1 MAKETVTGNLGH
13 ERVSLNNA
21 ATEATLEQLLLAVK
35 ALASQNSSKTMKLT
49 KTVDEVSGAVTEL
62 YESIAE
68 EIDFRTNVNT
78 ELDKSGKILRTYNNT
93 VVDVKSV
100 LSGVASVF
108 NSATPN
114 ITNFASAIE
123 KLPIIGSTIGAVLV
137 PLASI
142 IQHNISMFRSLSNVG
157 IDFGNDIYEVQRAA
171 ANAGIGVDEFSSVLK
186 RYSSTLVALGNE
198 NTAGSGAS
206 KFSDAMQKLNKAN
219 VTGSLMKLGYTQ
231 EQVAD
236 GMARYIQI
244 QSYSGKVSKMTT
256 DQLAYG
262 TARYLTQIDALSRAT
277 GMQRD
282 TLQESIESMAR
293 QPKLASALAAIT
305 DPQQKLILQT
315 TLAQLQKAAPDIA
328 SGLGDLLTDY
338 GVPITQAATNLK
350 VLLTDDLSVKLQ
362 SAINN
367 VYSGAAG
374 AGDGIRAVSK
384 SIVEHLQ
391 AVRNA
396 TPNIQLLSHT
406 MLGLTM
412 EASVVNTQLLG
423 DLKAAMDEATVG
435 LNSSEKGA
443 LSFDQTITALTNNI
457 KMMLLPVVS
466 SLTTGLSHILNPENI
481 FKDGEITAKQ
491 LKSIFLNIG
500 DKVTEWFEAAFP
512 KAASGLETAFTDL
525 TNMFV
530 GFASF
535 LKKLNLIPSEGGSAK
550 SPDGAT
556 ADGGSMVAGFGT
568 AVVGMGWLAA
578 LAGTL
583 GIFATTPVLAG
594 AGVIALLGASLI
606 PMSYAMSIAAPNV
619 TLLTTS
625 MERLS
630 QLNPI
635 HLTAIGGSLSAIGF
649 GLGVL
654 TASSAIHDLSD
665 WVTGFFGSDTL
676 FDNIEKLSN
685 TTPKLEKFS
694 TALNSINFKQLDMSA
709 VSFDSFTVGAA
720 HINNFSAALNSVNAE
735 LKAMNDK
742 SMAESFNSLT
752 QSISLAI
759 NPNNKKQ
766 DEASSLL
773 SSLNYKIDMLN
784 TNLVNLLIIEQDNL
798 DKTKTIADNTT
809 KTT

>member
-1 MAKETVTGNLGH
+1 
-13 ERVSLNNA
+13 
-21 ATEATLEQLLLAVK
+21 
-35 ALASQNSSKTMKLT
+35 MKLT

-157 IDFGNDIYEVQRAA
+157 IDFGNDIYEVHRAA
-171 ANAGIGVDEFSSVLK
+171 ARAGIGVDEFSSVIK
-186 RYSSTLVALGNE
+186 RYSSTLVALGDE

-206 KFSDAMQKLNKAN
+206 KFAESMQKLNKAN
-219 VTGSLMKLGYTQ
+219 VTSSLMRLGYTQ

-236 GMARYIQI
+236 GMARYVQI

-282 TLQESIESMAR
+282 TLQESIEAMAR
-293 QPKLASALAAIT
+293 QPKLASALAAMT
-305 DPQQKLILQT
+305 DEKQKLILQT
-315 TLAQLQKAAPDIA
+315 TLAQLQKAAPNIA
-328 SGLGDLLTDY
+328 SGLGDMLTDY
-338 GVPITQAATNLK
+338 GVPITQAAKDLK

-423 DLKAAMDEATVG
+423 DLKAAMDKATVG

-443 LSFDQTITALTNNI
+443 LLFDQTITALTNNI
-457 KMMLLPVVS
+457 KMMLLPAVS
-466 SLTTGLSHILNPENI
+466 LLTTKLTAALSGILKYDDM
-481 FKDGEITAKQ
+481 FTSAGVGDITAKG

-500 DKVTEWFEAAFP
+500 DAIFGVEAI
-512 KAASGLETAFTDL
+512 SDLETAFTDL

-550 SPDGAT
+550 SPNGAT

-742 SMAESFNSLT
+742 SMAESFISLT